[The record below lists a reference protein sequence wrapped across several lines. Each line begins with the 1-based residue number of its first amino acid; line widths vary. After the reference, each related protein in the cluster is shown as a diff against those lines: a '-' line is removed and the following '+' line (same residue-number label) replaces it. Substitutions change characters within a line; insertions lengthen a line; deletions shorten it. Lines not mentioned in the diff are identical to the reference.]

1 MLLGVVEEKVY
12 YRYKGE
18 HGQRYGHQG
27 ESGVDMARELDRVM
41 REMGEKKRG
50 HADQE
55 TDLAQEIWRVKG
67 RRKAQ
72 VTKMAGLYTERH
84 LAEGQPDSWAGEI

>member
-1 MLLGVVEEKVY
+1 
-12 YRYKGE
+12 
-18 HGQRYGHQG
+18 
-27 ESGVDMARELDRVM
+27 MARELDRVM
-41 REMGEKKRG
+41 REMGEKERG
-50 HADQE
+50 HTDQE

-72 VTKMAGLYTERH
+72 VTKMAVLYKERH